1 MAGSSSRLPFVVPPS
16 YCRHHRRFRGWHRFH
31 LPLASIVRD
40 VITGTHPL
48 VTRKGNTNTTII
60 GTEPMKQTPYDR
72 SDLSA
77 AEELIRTALMVEFQ
91 RDEPVITPCTDG
103 ENLHLS
109 VEIVVGI
116 DDEDPE
122 DIIEWSAM
130 GLLFT
135 LAALS
140 FDDARPRGHSELD
153 FMEND
158 QLTMKDFLGDLH
170 YVQGELRFSADYIRG
185 RCLKTDL
192 VARPNGRISIS
203 TLNRGVSAS
212 RWLDRLQGKNPIRL
226 VHGSEN

>member
-1 MAGSSSRLPFVVPPS
+1 MPDNFYG
-16 YCRHHRRFRGWHRFH
+16 H
-31 LPLASIVRD
+31 
-40 VITGTHPL
+40 
-48 VTRKGNTNTTII
+48 
-60 GTEPMKQTPYDR
+60 

-77 AEELIRTALMVEFQ
+77 ANELIKTALMVGFQ

-109 VEIVVGI
+109 VDIMVGI

-140 FDDARPRGHSELD
+140 FDDARPRGHSEMD
-153 FMEND
+153 YMAKD

-170 YVQGELRFSADYIRG
+170 YVQGELRFYADYIRG
-185 RCLKTDL
+185 RCLKTEI

-212 RWLDRLQGKNPIRL
+212 RWLDRLQGKKPISL
-226 VHGSEN
+226 VHGGEN

>member
-1 MAGSSSRLPFVVPPS
+1 MNDNLSG
-16 YCRHHRRFRGWHRFH
+16 
-31 LPLASIVRD
+31 
-40 VITGTHPL
+40 
-48 VTRKGNTNTTII
+48 
-60 GTEPMKQTPYDR
+60 R

-77 AEELIRTALMVEFQ
+77 ANELIKTALMVEFH
-91 RDEPVITPCTDG
+91 REDPVITPCTDG

-140 FDDARPRGHSELD
+140 FNDARPRGLSEMD
-153 FMEND
+153 FIESD
-158 QLTMKDFLGDLH
+158 QLTLSAFFDGLR
-170 YVQGELRFSADYIRG
+170 YIRGELHFSADYIQG

-192 VARPNGRISIS
+192 VARPDGRISI
-203 TLNRGVSAS
+203 TTRNRGMSAT
-212 RWLDRLQGKNPIRL
+212 RWLDRLEGKKLISP
-226 VHGSEN
+226 